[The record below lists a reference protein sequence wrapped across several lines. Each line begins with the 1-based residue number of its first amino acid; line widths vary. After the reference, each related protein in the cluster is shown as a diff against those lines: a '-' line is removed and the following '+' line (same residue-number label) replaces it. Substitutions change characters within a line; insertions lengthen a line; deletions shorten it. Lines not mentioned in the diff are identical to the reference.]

1 MHLGGVGVSMATPSI
16 ARGGHRNPFYVFYKN
31 VLRFLQ
37 KRMTKGVTNETP
49 FPFFTKMDEREG
61 SREV

>member
-1 MHLGGVGVSMATPSI
+1 VAIETPFTFSTKTY
-16 ARGGHRNPFYVFYKN
+16 YVFYKN